1 MTDQTIRVLEQAV
14 GIAKQRIEILEADKR
29 KLLSDLEIRRDLYLE
44 TKQSEEFWRG
54 ECASEERKTST
65 SIILMLVVCIFAA
78 AAIAKAILVC
88 Q

>member
-1 MTDQTIRVLEQAV
+1 MTDLTIRVLEQAV

-29 KLLSDLEIRRDLYLE
+29 KLLSDWEIRRDLYLE

-54 ECASEERKTST
+54 ECASEERKAAT
-65 SIILMLVVCIFAA
+65 SIIFMFVAFILAA
-78 AAIAKAILVC
+78 AAITKAILVC